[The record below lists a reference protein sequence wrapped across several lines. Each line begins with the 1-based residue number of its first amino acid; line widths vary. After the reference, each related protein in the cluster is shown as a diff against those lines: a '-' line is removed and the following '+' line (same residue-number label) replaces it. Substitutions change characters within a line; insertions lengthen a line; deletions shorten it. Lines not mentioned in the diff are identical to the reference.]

1 MYRKFLNA
9 RSPLR
14 LLEKGLHGGLGAGNV
29 GLVLAGH
36 GTGKTAFLVSVA
48 LDDLLR
54 GGRVLHVSL
63 DQTVSHVRAYY
74 DTVFEDLA
82 SSTQLED
89 EARIHADVDRS
100 RTIRA
105 YPPDG
110 FGPEKLR
117 EAIAIETQGAGAPEL
132 VVVEGCDLEK
142 ASRDDLKAYCEI
154 ASELS
159 GEIWFSQAV
168 DAEGTETIP
177 EGLREKVDLVG
188 VVLSLIPE
196 TDSVGLRC
204 LKDHDNPDTS
214 ALRVHLD
221 PNTLLL
227 ARG

>member
-82 SSTQLED
+82 SSTHLED
-89 EARIHADVDRS
+89 EARVHADVDRL

-105 YPPDG
+105 YSAEG
-110 FGPEKLR
+110 FGPDRLR
-117 EAIAIETQGAGAPEL
+117 EAIALEQEGAGTPEL
-132 VVVEGCDLEK
+132 VVVEGCDFDEV
-142 ASRDDLKAYCEI
+142 SRDDVKAFSEI
-154 ASELS
+154 ASEFG
-159 GEIWFSQAV
+159 GELWFSHAV
-168 DAEGTETIP
+168 PGEGTDTIP
-177 EGLREKVDLVG
+177 DSLRDHIDLIE
-188 VVLSLIPE
+188 VVLSLVPGTE
-196 TDSVGLRC
+196 TVGLRC

-214 ALRVHLD
+214 ALHVHLD
-221 PNTLLL
+221 PKTLLL